1 MWLGLYISKEIEM
14 ERKMENDT
22 SFYRKKN
29 QPYTKLGINSD
40 SDSDSACFCQDNPQ
54 SKVCR
59 LRIHLHGEVQ
69 LYPFMQACVSKLTC
83 DPIIIPVIPCH
94 QLFYS

>member
-14 ERKMENDT
+14 ERKMENYT

-40 SDSDSACFCQDNPQ
+40 SDSD
-54 SKVCR
+54 
-59 LRIHLHGEVQ
+59 
-69 LYPFMQACVSKLTC
+69 
-83 DPIIIPVIPCH
+83 
-94 QLFYS
+94 